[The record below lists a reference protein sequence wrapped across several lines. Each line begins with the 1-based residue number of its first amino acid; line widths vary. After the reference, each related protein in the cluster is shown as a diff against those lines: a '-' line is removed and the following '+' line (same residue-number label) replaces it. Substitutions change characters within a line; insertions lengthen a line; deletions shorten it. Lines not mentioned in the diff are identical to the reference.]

1 MLLVRVRQGKLQL
14 GLSVSLIET
23 MLMTDCVFVSARCWD
38 PVGCVSSVALNS
50 SQRRLSLRKEGL
62 DFEMIFFFSVFK
74 IRFLSPGRKTG
85 VRVEIWQCVRAM
97 KRPSW
102 A

>member
-1 MLLVRVRQGKLQL
+1 MLG
-14 GLSVSLIET
+14 
-23 MLMTDCVFVSARCWD
+23 

-62 DFEMIFFFSVFK
+62 DFEVIFFFSVFK